1 MNDPRRTDMEN
12 CGAKAL
18 LEGDARAKCRDR
30 KKGTCSRAGNRPGK
44 LLDECLLSGWI
55 KRQRSAVSVAVIKCA
70 DFILTAEG
78 SLGKV
83 SDNRVT

>member
-1 MNDPRRTDMEN
+1 MES
-12 CGAKAL
+12 CGVKAL

-55 KRQRSAVSVAVIKCA
+55 KRQREISSVCICDKECR
-70 DFILTAEG
+70 FYSEYRGEPWEG
-78 SLGKV
+78 F
-83 SDNRVT
+83 R